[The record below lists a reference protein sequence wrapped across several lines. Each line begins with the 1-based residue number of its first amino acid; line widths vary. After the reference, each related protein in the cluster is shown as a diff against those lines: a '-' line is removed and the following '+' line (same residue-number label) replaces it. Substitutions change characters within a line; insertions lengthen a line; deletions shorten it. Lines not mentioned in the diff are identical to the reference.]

1 MVPDPEKTETI
12 YQARVFRLCRET
24 VKLPNGV
31 SATLDIIHHPG
42 SSAIVPLLP
51 DGRVVMTRQY
61 RQPLRDFLW
70 EIPAGTLN
78 PGEDPLECA
87 KRELVEEVGYQ
98 ARQLAKLAEIITA
111 PGYCDERV
119 HIYLATE
126 LEPASQNLDSD
137 EVLEV
142 AHVPLDETLLMIRDG
157 RIRDAMTIVGLL
169 LVPNGGLHT

>member
-12 YQARVFRLCRET
+12 HETRVFRLCRET
-24 VKLPNGV
+24 VILPNGV
-31 SATLDIIHHPG
+31 LATLDIIHHPG

-51 DGRVVMTRQY
+51 DNRVVMTRQY
-61 RQPLRDFLW
+61 RQSLRDSLW

-87 KRELVEEVGYQ
+87 KRELVEEVGYE
-98 ARQLAKLAEIITA
+98 ASQLTKLLEIITA

-119 HIYLATE
+119 HIYLATG
-126 LEPASQNLDSD
+126 LEPAAQNLDQD

-142 AHVPLDETLLMIRDG
+142 TLLSLDETLLMIRDG
-157 RIRDAMTIVGLL
+157 RIQDAMTIVALL
-169 LVPNGGLHT
+169 LVSNGRMHA